1 MLIITD
7 ILKFTWFSE
16 DSYTYSFS
24 RSNLVLNLYSKPFPS
39 FPFPSFYSPPFPL
52 SHFIII
58 YIAPLPPLSTIERK
72 SDSSWRE
79 LFLNWKQKIFWIYFL
94 KFFTIGRLS
103 EGSRM
108 NSIAFSYHLL
118 LPMGGR
124 LAGNIPSLRGEPF
137 SKGGNSD
144 STLSVQGV

>member
-7 ILKFTWFSE
+7 ILEFTWFSE
-16 DSYTYSFS
+16 DSYTCSFS
-24 RSNLVLNLYSKPFPS
+24 RSYLVLNLYSKPFPS
-39 FPFPSFYSPPFPL
+39 FYPPLPTFSF
-52 SHFIII
+52 HH

-79 LFLNWKQKIFWIYFL
+79 LFLNWKQKIFWIYFF
-94 KFFTIGRLS
+94 KIFTIGRLS

>member
-7 ILKFTWFSE
+7 RLEFTWFSE

-39 FPFPSFYSPPFPL
+39 FPFPSFYPPPFPTFPF
-52 SHFIII
+52 HH
-58 YIAPLPPLSTIERK
+58 YIAPLPPLLTIERK
-72 SDSSWRE
+72 SYSSWRE
-79 LFLNWKQKIFWIYFL
+79 LFLNWKQKILWIYFL
-94 KFFTIGRLS
+94 NFFTIGRLS

>member
-7 ILKFTWFSE
+7 RLELTWFSE

-39 FPFPSFYSPPFPL
+39 FPFPSFYSPPLPTFPF
-52 SHFIII
+52 HH

-79 LFLNWKQKIFWIYFL
+79 LFLNWKQKIFWIYFI
-94 KFFTIGRLS
+94 KIFTIGRLS